1 MTDHKWMIDVLE
13 DLETY
18 AASNELSS
26 LRCLLREA
34 RSKAEI
40 ELEVFAN
47 KKERIL
53 SFPTIARLN

>member
-26 LRCLLREA
+26 LQCLIGEA

-40 ELEVFAN
+40 EFGLLAST
-47 KKERIL
+47 KKRVL
-53 SFPTIARLN
+53 SIPTAARLN